1 MIVILTCVLLP
12 LGILAFYSYRIAR
25 YKKTDGHLTVQQWA
39 TTHISVFLVNYWAP
53 CFTFLLDRADILEA
67 QLLWQLPSWTQWSWS
82 QAWKRTDD
90 FKSRPSY
97 TYSPL
102 PSEPHQIR
110 LLRVERS
117 KLLPTVLNATLESFD
132 LDDAPSYE
140 AVSYCWGDPTPSE
153 QMIIDGCIFRLTQS
167 AYKLLLAR
175 RSFWRQRWIWID
187 AICINQQDEVEKSA
201 QVRLMQEIYKK
212 ASQVVVFPGGGIV
225 QARLA
230 SIMLYEVFAAQ
241 KTYEGTGV
249 DFNKFFFADRQSP
262 RWHAFSELFRSP
274 YFHRVW
280 VIQEITV
287 GREVL
292 LYYGGRYIPWYIFI
306 EVASSCLDPHRRNLL
321 LHTDT
326 TGTRSF
332 IDKSAFENIAVMS
345 LLHNGWDI
353 VETTNS
359 GHFGELDH
367 FKLGTIL
374 FNTANFKST
383 DPRDKIFALLGLATD
398 AGDGRLVPDY
408 RKAPSQVYTEATQ
421 HLIAGKG
428 TIALLSL
435 AGTGFNHPRKVQS
448 LPSWVPDFSEQRPN
462 FPLAD
467 MASPQKLYHAS
478 KMTKPKVRIATGS
491 DGQEICVS
499 GVLADEVVCL
509 CSTRA
514 LDYGLRA
521 GERYKVLDMAKTKH
535 EWLKEAESRCSSV
548 LDASQNGVDG
558 QSQFDKFWHTLVAK
572 RIAGSSKGAEEYYDV
587 YKSWRQLGG
596 AVAGVRKDVA
606 YEDVGRDIIYRGAD
620 PKVIQG
626 IDDGSI
632 TSFDMSFSEA
642 CVGRLVAVTRARRLC
657 LVPPLTREGDV
668 VFIPFGAQVPYA
680 VRQADWSPASTD
692 AYELVGEAYVHGM
705 MDGEA
710 LDNVSETE
718 IQLI

>member
-1 MIVILTCVLLP
+1 M
-12 LGILAFYSYRIAR
+12 
-25 YKKTDGHLTVQQWA
+25 
-39 TTHISVFLVNYWAP
+39 
-53 CFTFLLDRADILEA
+53 
-67 QLLWQLPSWTQWSWS
+67 
-82 QAWKRTDD
+82 
-90 FKSRPSY
+90 
-97 TYSPL
+97 
-102 PSEPHQIR
+102 
-110 LLRVERS
+110 
-117 KLLPTVLNATLESFD
+117 LPTVLNATLESFD
-132 LDDAPSYE
+132 LDNAPPYE

-153 QMIIDGCIFRLTQS
+153 QMMIDGCTFRLTQS

-187 AICINQQDEVEKSA
+187 AICINQQDEVEKST

-241 KTYEGTGV
+241 KTFEGTGV
-249 DFNKFFFADRQSP
+249 DFNKFFSADRQSP

-274 YFHRVW
+274 YFDRVW
-280 VIQEITV
+280 VVQEV
-287 GREVL
+287 AAGREVL
-292 LYYGGRYIPWYIFI
+292 LYHGGRYILWYIFI
-306 EVASSCLDPHRRNLL
+306 EVASACFDPHRRNLL

-345 LLHNGWDI
+345 LLHNGRDMA
-353 VETTNS
+353 ETTYN
-359 GHFGELDH
+359 GHIGELDH

-383 DPRDKIFALLGLATD
+383 DPRDKIYALLRLATD
-398 AGDGRLVPDY
+398 ADDGCLIPDY
-408 RKAPSQVYTEATQ
+408 RKTPSQVYTEVAQ
-421 HLIAGKG
+421 HLIVGKG

-467 MASPQKLYHAS
+467 MASDQKLYHVS
-478 KMTKPKVRIATGS
+478 KTTKPKVRIANGS

-499 GVLADEVVCL
+499 GILADEVVRL
-509 CSTRA
+509 CSTRT
-514 LDYGLRA
+514 LDYGLRP

-548 LDASQNGVDG
+548 LDASQSGVDG
-558 QSQFDKFWHTLVAK
+558 RSQFDQFWYTLVMK
-572 RIAGSSKGAEEYYDV
+572 RTAGSSKDPEEYYDA
-587 YKSWRQLGG
+587 YKLWRQLSG
-596 AVAGVRKDVA
+596 AIAGVGKDVA
-606 YEDVGRDIIYRGAD
+606 YEYVGRDIIYRGAD
-620 PKVIQG
+620 PKLIQG

-632 TSFDMSFSEA
+632 TSFDISFSEA
-642 CVGRLVAVTRARRLC
+642 CVGRLVAVTRAGRLC

-680 VRQADWSPASTD
+680 VRRVDWNPASTD

-710 LDNVSETE
+710 LDNVTETE
-718 IQLI
+718 IKLV